1 MAGFVA
7 VATRRGRRYNN
18 YVIDTQLYLAVGIP
32 SALFAL
38 NFTAILAAALWQ
50 ARRFDDLKDVFRSE
64 MGRVEGILRNEAIL

>member
-1 MAGFVA
+1 V
-7 VATRRGRRYNN
+7 T
-18 YVIDTQLYLAVGIP
+18 DTQLYLAVGIP

-64 MGRVEGILRNEAIL
+64 IGRAV